1 MLKGIFDV
9 CGFYAGIFY
18 VERVISLCLITQ
30 LLCPRS
36 GERQTLVNLFE
47 SVVPDSVS
55 GRYTLTR
62 NR

>member
-1 MLKGIFDV
+1 MFAV
-9 CGFYAGIFY
+9 CYAGMFY
-18 VERVISLCLITQ
+18 VECIISLCLITQ
-30 LLCPRS
+30 LLRQWCS
-36 GERQTLVNLFE
+36 ERLILANHFE